1 MITII
6 HRELTSTRRE
16 NHWKEQQLLRRERE
30 ITRSTRIASMVDGI
44 RNLKYLLSEFDAINN
59 TFWKWKHLL
68 ELLKNL
74 YQLDDNFIKNFNKF
88 KFKKRRALIH
98 FCWKAEYLMLS
109 EDILEEIKQMFNL
122 RPGKLLLKKR
132 VRGQW
137 MKGKRIILQLLP
149 WESNWRYLWAS
160 CRGRTS

>member
-1 MITII
+1 MPRMESVLAVVRETISHRYRRRCI
-6 HRELTSTRRE
+6 GIRRNLLMREKYDNDHVHRELTSTRRE

-98 FCWKAEYLMLS
+98 FC
-109 EDILEEIKQMFNL
+109 
-122 RPGKLLLKKR
+122 
-132 VRGQW
+132 
-137 MKGKRIILQLLP
+137 
-149 WESNWRYLWAS
+149 
-160 CRGRTS
+160 